1 MPGMRG
7 SPEIVLVL
15 GDITAQDVDAIVN
28 AANTA
33 LRPGGGVDGAITRG
47 AGPVALAERE
57 AIVAGRGDPPL
68 PTGDAVATTGGNLRA
83 RWIIHTAGPVYAGQ
97 ARDRA
102 LLEAC
107 HRSCL
112 RLADALG
119 ARTVAFPAN
128 STGIYGYPVD
138 EAAPIAIGAVRG
150 ATTEVAE
157 VRFVLFDEA
166 ALEVFREALAA
177 A

>member
-1 MPGMRG
+1 MPR
-7 SPEIVLVL
+7 IVIVQ

-112 RLADALG
+112 RLA
-119 ARTVAFPAN
+119 RTVAFPAI

>member
-1 MPGMRG
+1 MPGMPG

-15 GDITAQDVDAIVN
+15 GDITTQDVDAIVN

-57 AIVAGRGDPPL
+57 AIVAERSDPPL
-68 PTGDAVATTGGNLRA
+68 PTGDAVATTGGDLRA

-97 ARDRA
+97 DRDRA

-112 RLADALG
+112 RVADALG
-119 ARTVAFPAN
+119 ARTVAFPAI
-128 STGIYGYPVD
+128 STGIYGYPLD
-138 EAAPIAIGAVRG
+138 AATDVAVR
-150 ATTEVAE
+150 TCRDAE
-157 VRFVLFDEA
+157 TSVDLVRFMAFDDGT
-166 ALEVFREALAA
+166 LAA
-177 A
+177 YQLVLGK